1 MRRPFAASL
10 AAALLLAAPAAWA
23 DRVALLPL
31 RGGADPAPRGFVEK
45 ALAAMGHTLVPA
57 PEVAAAV
64 KSKVVDG
71 VADTQEEYRAV
82 GAATRADWVIVGSV
96 EPAVTTER
104 VELTACLVK
113 AGRVESV
120 AREVEKARD
129 ERQIRE
135 MVLVLVRAE
144 GIGSGAL
151 PWERID
157 PAKAPPLPEPKAP
170 PAPEVPEA
178 PAVEGRARVAYPA
191 GSSGEVWPPYTGGR
205 RAFLGLTSGFSL
217 PVLRPSVPAGAKL
230 PLGLA
235 YVGALRGG
243 YAAGDRGLELFAELG
258 GNLAGPGGLWLAGG
272 ARWMFAPAMKRGADG
287 VRAGAPFYLGPELLA
302 GGFFQLG
309 TSKLTTDLQ
318 SYSTAGSAR
327 AVVGASLDLAY
338 AIAPFLQLE
347 ADLGNL
353 RVIPGGGGVLITV
366 GATLAAVVRF

>member
-1 MRRPFAASL
+1 MRPFAASL

-31 RGGADPAPRGFVEK
+31 RGADPAPRAAVEK

-57 PEVAAAV
+57 AEVAAAV
-64 KSKVVDG
+64 KSKVTDG

-82 GAATRADWVIVGSV
+82 GAATRADWIVAGSV
-96 EPAVTTER
+96 EPAVTTEH

-120 AREVEKARD
+120 AREVEKARE

-135 MVLVLVRAE
+135 MLLALVRAE

-157 PAKAPPLPEPKAP
+157 PAKAPPEPKAPPVP

-178 PAVEGRARVAYPA
+178 PVVEGRARVAYPG

-205 RAFLGLTSGFSL
+205 RAFVGLTSGFSL

-327 AVVGASLDLAY
+327 AVLGASLDLAY
-338 AIAPFLQLE
+338 AVAPFLQLE

-353 RVIPGGGGVLITV
+353 RVIPGGGGVLLTV
-366 GATLAAVVRF
+366 GATLAAVARF

>member
-1 MRRPFAASL
+1 MRHPLAASL
-10 AAALLLAAPAAWA
+10 AAALLLAAPGAWA
-23 DRVALLPL
+23 DRVALLPV
-31 RGGADPAPRGFVEK
+31 RGALAAPVEK

-57 PEVAAAV
+57 AEVAAAV
-64 KSKVVDG
+64 KAKVVDG

-82 GAATRADWVIVGSV
+82 GAATRADWVIAGSLD
-96 EPAVTTER
+96 PAVTTEH

-120 AREVEKARD
+120 AREVEKARE
-129 ERQIRE
+129 ERQLRE
-135 MVLVLVRAE
+135 MVVALVRAE

-170 PAPEVPEA
+170 PAPKTPEV
-178 PAVEGRARVAYPA
+178 PAVEGRARIAYPVGA
-191 GSSGEVWPPYTGGR
+191 SGEAWPPYSGGKR
-205 RAFLGLTSGFSL
+205 GFLGLTGGFSL
-217 PVLRPSVPAGAKL
+217 PVLRPPVPSGATL

-235 YVGALRGG
+235 MVGAVRGG
-243 YAAGDRGLELFAELG
+243 YAVGDLGFEPFAELG
-258 GNLAGPGGLWLAGG
+258 GNLAGPGAIWVAGG
-272 ARWMFAPAMKRGADG
+272 ARFLFAPLMKRGADG
-287 VRAGAPFYLGPELLA
+287 VRGGAPFYVGPELLA

-309 TSKLTTDLQ
+309 KSALTTDLQ
-318 SYSTAGSAR
+318 SYAASGSAR

-338 AIAPFLQLE
+338 ALAPWMALE

-366 GATLAAVVRF
+366 GATLAANLRF